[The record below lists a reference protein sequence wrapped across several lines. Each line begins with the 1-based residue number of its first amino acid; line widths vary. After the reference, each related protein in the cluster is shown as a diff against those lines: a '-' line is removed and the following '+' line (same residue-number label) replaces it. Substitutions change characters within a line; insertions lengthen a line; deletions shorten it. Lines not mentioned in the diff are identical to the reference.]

1 MNIKR
6 IIAWIAIILLVA
18 LYVVS
23 FIAALLSTPGH
34 GEFFRFTLGM
44 TVAVPIM
51 AWIILY
57 AIDHIRKR

>member
-23 FIAALLSTPGH
+23 LIAAILSTPGH

>member
-23 FIAALLSTPGH
+23 FIAAILSTPDH
-34 GEFFRFTLGM
+34 GKFFRFTLGM

-57 AIDHIRKR
+57 AIDHIRKK

>member
-1 MNIKR
+1 MKLKQ
-6 IIAWIAIILLVA
+6 IIAWIAILLLVL
-18 LYVVS
+18 LYVLS

-44 TVAVPIM
+44 TIAVPIL

-57 AIDHIRKR
+57 AIDHIHKK

>member
-6 IIAWIAIILLVA
+6 IIAWIAIILLVG

-23 FIAALLSTPGH
+23 FIAAMLATPGH
-34 GEFFRFTLGM
+34 GQFFRFTLGM
-44 TVAVPIM
+44 TIAVPIL

-57 AIDHIRKR
+57 AIDHIHKK